1 MSRAADLQSQQP
13 PKTKPQSS
21 TQPTPHSCP
30 RLGRGSKDQ
39 TAIQSTE
46 GFAKSVGV
54 AGPGLGRRKCGSQ
67 GSFSPQPI
75 PLHLRKYPTS
85 QRAERAV
92 RPAKCCESPDFHV
105 VAQDPAPSPRPRP
118 PARGNRKGRA
128 ATALGGSAGSG
139 GGLRSLSGA
148 AAGPLASRPAQAGQ
162 GTRGTRGAAAAA
174 SGQGLITWRGA
185 LPLHPQANCAME
197 GGAKARDRASLSQV
211 VPLYRREQGSCQDT
225 NHW

>member
-1 MSRAADLQSQQP
+1 MYLFFKTFNLSQQP
-13 PKTKPQSS
+13 PKTKAQSS

-46 GFAKSVGV
+46 GLAKSVGV

-75 PLHLRKYPTS
+75 PLHLRKHPTS

-92 RPAKCCESPDFHV
+92 RPAKGCESPDFHV

-139 GGLRSLSGA
+139 GGCGAYLGPQPDPWPHALR
-148 AAGPLASRPAQAGQ
+148 RPG
-162 GTRGTRGAAAAA
+162 RGRG
-174 SGQGLITWRGA
+174 GRGGR
-185 LPLHPQANCAME
+185 
-197 GGAKARDRASLSQV
+197 GGRRQQRQDRA
-211 VPLYRREQGSCQDT
+211 
-225 NHW
+225 